1 MLLKVGVIGLITP
14 EMLLNDEC
22 QRYGYLATLLLKLLV
37 VLHTG
42 YLYGIL
48 LLVGLRI
55 FWRFQPDA
63 TLLLLKFFS
72 YVARCDLGLGHI

>member
-1 MLLKVGVIGLITP
+1 MLLKVRVIGLITP
-14 EMLLNDEC
+14 EMLLNDAC
-22 QRYGYLATLLLKLLV
+22 QRYGYLATLLLKRLV
-37 VLHTG
+37 VVHTR

-55 FWRFQPDA
+55 FRRFQLDA
-63 TLLLLKFFS
+63 TLLLLKLFS